1 MSKPA
6 GRVALALL
14 LISGTAG
21 AQTYDPASGASPL
34 TLLAVPEDGVAY
46 YQTLERVRALNA
58 AGRWAEMEP
67 LLDRMVREY
76 PRDPETWM
84 MLGRARDRLS
94 RGAEAVAAWE
104 RAGALIGWD
113 LQYANGYRVAVGHL
127 NAGDRTAALAAL
139 RRMVFDR
146 HGIWRQN
153 VLSVFPQLEPL
164 KDDPE
169 FREITGWVDTTGWTR
184 NQGWLHDI
192 EFAYAELKRLN
203 PDYRHRV
210 FPAEFERRFAELKRN
225 IPTLSDE
232 EIFFGL
238 KRTLAVLHQGH
249 LVIWPGDDTP
259 NRYLPVRFYAFPEGI
274 FIIDAAPA
282 HRDLVG
288 SRVVTIGS
296 LPAEEALRRLSEGNS
311 VDGDMEY
318 LWNTAD
324 LNSTYNLKGMGA
336 IRATDAVN
344 LTVQRPGAAIRRVS
358 LPTLAASMEGRQD
371 KLLAPPGV
379 TPPLFLSD
387 LGQTLWERALPE
399 HDAVYVQVNNLKAD
413 TDETLDQFA
422 ERLWT
427 ALQRAQPKNLILD
440 LRHNNG
446 GTTQL
451 YPDLLRTL
459 IAYSRMPNT
468 QVYVMIG
475 RRTYSAAGNFVTD
488 LERLTKPIFV
498 GEASSECCNLYGDP
512 AVVTLPYS
520 RIQGEFTAVKWQL
533 STPSDRRREMSP
545 EVPVQLTAAAYF
557 AGLDPALDATLR
569 LIAERRAQSTTAR

>member
-1 MSKPA
+1 MI
-6 GRVALALL
+6 VALILC
-14 LISGTAG
+14 SGRAG

-46 YQTLERVRALNA
+46 YHTLERVRALNA
-58 AGRWAEMEP
+58 ARNWAEMEP
-67 LLDRMVREY
+67 LLDRLVREY

-84 MLGRARDRLS
+84 LLGRVRYNLDK
-94 RGAEAVAAWE
+94 GAEAVAAWE

-113 LQYANGYRVAVGHL
+113 LQYANGYRVVIAHL
-127 NAGDRTAALAAL
+127 KAGDREAALAAL

-153 VLSVFPQLEPL
+153 VLSVFPQLAPL

-169 FREITGWVDTTGWTR
+169 FLEITGWPDTTGWTR
-184 NQGWLHDI
+184 NQGWLHDL
-192 EFAYAELKRLN
+192 EFAYAELKRVN
-203 PDYRHRV
+203 PDYRHRP
-210 FPAEFERRFAELKRN
+210 FPAEFERRYEELKRSV
-225 IPTLSDE
+225 PTLSDE

-238 KRTLAVLHQGH
+238 KRMLAVLHQGH
-249 LVIWPGDDTP
+249 LVIWPGDDTA
-259 NRYLPVRFYAFPEGI
+259 NRFLPLRFYAFPEGI
-274 FIIDAAPA
+274 FIIDATAA
-282 HRDLVG
+282 YRDLIG

-296 LPAEEALRRLSEGNS
+296 LPAEEALRRLAEGNS

-318 LWNTAD
+318 VWNTAD

-336 IRATDAVN
+336 IRSTDAVS
-344 LTVQRPGAAIRRVS
+344 LTVQRPGAAVRPVT

-371 KLLAPPGV
+371 RLLAPPGV
-379 TPPLFLSD
+379 APPLFLSD

-399 HDAVYVQVNNLKAD
+399 HDAHYVQVNNLKAD

-427 ALQRAQPKNLILD
+427 VLQQSQPKNLILD

-459 IAYSRMPNT
+459 IAYSRMPQT
-468 QVYVMIG
+468 QVYVLIG

-488 LERLTKPIFV
+488 LERLTNPIFV
-498 GEASSECCNLYGDP
+498 GEATSECCNLYGDP
-512 AVVTLPYS
+512 ALVTLPYS

-533 STPSDRRREMSP
+533 STPADRRREMSP
-545 EVPVQLTAAAYF
+545 EVPVQLSAAAYF
-557 AGLDPALDATLR
+557 AGQDPALDAILR
-569 LIAERRAQSTTAR
+569 LIIERRAQAAASW